1 MDAAQFNSLLNHL
14 LNLTTAQNQANAIP
28 RAAIIIAKPEQ
39 FNGDSETFSAW
50 ERQMRLYLSNPTIH
64 AQNKDLR
71 VSTVLSFVVGPKVEG
86 WVNQYWKDHCTANI
100 WNITG
105 PDILLN
111 ELKKAF
117 GEKNAA
123 KNAQLKIDRLY
134 QKNTP
139 ADQFFIELES
149 LISVAGYAKTDTYV
163 LTLIERN
170 VNPYIID
177 RIYDSGTLP
186 ADFEAW
192 KTKIIEMD
200 ALRRQRFE
208 DKRNTGV
215 LPPTRGPAQASAPQK
230 NAAPQQ
236 AQGQYR
242 PQYQGQ
248 AQNYQRP
255 TTSYTFS
262 GQGQPMDTTRN
273 QNRGADPI
281 CKKCRQAKSQKGT
294 CGSPWHTPNQVP
306 NQNQHV
312 RQIDATPP
320 TAPEGPPTPAQTQD
334 IFAIFR
340 QMATADPEGF
350 ARAGFG
356 NNPQ

>member
-1 MDAAQFNSLLNHL
+1 MDAAQFNSLLTHL
-14 LNLTTAQNQANAIP
+14 LNLTTTQNQANITP
-28 RAAIIIAKPEQ
+28 RSAIIIAKPEQ
-39 FNGDSETFSAW
+39 YNGDPKTFSAW
-50 ERQMRLYLSNPTIH
+50 ERQMHLYLSNPTIH

-71 VSTVLSFVVGPKVEG
+71 VSTVLSFVVSPKVEG
-86 WVNQYWKDHCTANI
+86 WVDQYWKDHCTANI

-105 PDILLN
+105 PDILLD
-111 ELKKAF
+111 ELKKTF

-123 KNAQLKIDRLY
+123 KNARLKIDRLY

-149 LISVAGYAKTDTYV
+149 LISVAGYAKTDAYV

-200 ALRRQRFE
+200 ALRRQQFE
-208 DKRNTGV
+208 DKKNAGV
-215 LPPTRGPAQASAPQK
+215 LPPTRGPVQTGAPQR
-230 NAAPQQ
+230 NAAPQT
-236 AQGQYR
+236 QYCL
-242 PQYQGQ
+242 PQQYQGQ
-248 AQNYQRP
+248 VHNYQRP
-255 TTSYTFS
+255 TTSYTFP

-281 CKKCRQAKSQKGT
+281 CKKCQQAKSQKGT

-306 NQNQHV
+306 NQNQCV

-320 TAPEGPPTPAQTQD
+320 AVPEGPPTLAQTQD
-334 IFAIFR
+334 IFAMFR
-340 QMATADPEGF
+340 QMAAADPEGF
-350 ARAGFG
+350 ACVGFG
-356 NNPQ
+356 YNPQ